1 MSAATEPP
9 KPPPPLTPE
18 QKHRVLSSPIHKR
31 IKREVYATLALGML
45 GATGNIACV
54 SASGGIIATEKWWVL
69 FSCLPCGSRV
79 RVFSLMWSVYT
90 GVFMYHVK
98 YLGWPDQLL
107 IDIGWMMFAA
117 VFSAAFLCYLFRKM
131 IYYGTLEA
139 MQMSCQ
145 VDCEG
150 KLSFVRISPLVFGLL
165 TLVLAAIQLFL
176 CCRLYW
182 NPIINPPLDA
192 HGMPI
197 VQDPET
203 GKPLPLDAKGQPIIP
218 DWLKPPRD
226 PSAPTGRNTQSMGQ
240 CGDGD
245 MRAAANEQSE
255 PESSA
260 PEHSDEDD
268 EKALLQ
274 AHEMG
279 QSRRS
284 SRGARRDK
292 RVGSKRTDEVEH
304 GKGSAGAA
312 PTQAAKA
319 ARGVFERAK
328 GTQ

>member
-18 QKHRVLSSPIHKR
+18 QKHRILSSPIHKR

-54 SASGGIIATEKWWVL
+54 SASGALAGGIIATEKWFIFHYVVA
-69 FSCLPCGSRV
+69 G
-79 RVFSLMWSVYT
+79 VFSLMWSVYT

-107 IDIGWMMFAA
+107 IDIGWMMVCFGLQRETPRRVLTHLSVSHFAA

-131 IYYGTLEA
+131 TYYGTLEA

-218 DWLKPPRD
+218 DWLKPPRN
-226 PSAPTGRNTQSMGQ
+226 PSAPTGRDTQSMGQ
-240 CGDGD
+240 RGDGD

-260 PEHSDEDD
+260 PDHSDEDD

-292 RVGSKRTDEVEH
+292 RV
-304 GKGSAGAA
+304 
-312 PTQAAKA
+312 
-319 ARGVFERAK
+319 
-328 GTQ
+328 